1 MEIEI
6 LRFHCPGLEDGGR
19 FPLDNT
25 GRGKDLSPEIALENL
40 SPRARTLA
48 VTLEDL
54 SHPIVGISSA
64 LLRFRPEAK
73 TSPAPLVPP
82 PPTRSASLG
91 SRGDPGGFTHWVM
104 WNFPARK
111 VIPGGIPQ
119 RDRLESGVVQG
130 MAYGIHRYAGP
141 KPPVWACH
149 RYRLT
154 VYALDCILGL
164 SANARKKHFLKA
176 AEGHILQRG
185 SLTAIFG

>member
-6 LRFHCPGLEDGGR
+6 LRFRCPGLEDGGR

-25 GRGKDLSPEIALENL
+25 GRGKDLSPEITLENL
-40 SPRARTLA
+40 SPQVKTLA

-54 SHPIVGISSA
+54 SHPM
-64 LLRFRPEAK
+64 K
-73 TSPAPLVPP
+73 
-82 PPTRSASLG
+82 
-91 SRGDPGGFTHWVM
+91 GFTHWVM

-130 MAYGIHRYAGP
+130 MAYC
-141 KPPVWACH
+141 V
-149 RYRLT
+149 
-154 VYALDCILGL
+154 LGL
-164 SANARKKHFLKA
+164 SSNARKKHFLKA
-176 AEGHILQRG
+176 AEGHILQQG